1 METFLPLDANKLTN
15 KDRNDDLASMILL
28 TEKCM
33 AQLKGEHVPM
43 GGKTVINKQRRLCVS
58 YGAT

>member
-1 METFLPLDANKLTN
+1 MTSDIDQLEKMETFVPLDANKLTN

-43 GGKTVINKQRRLCVS
+43 GGKNGHT
-58 YGAT
+58 